1 MRTKSDSDDLIARQ
15 TRLAHQVARAEG
27 ADGATAFA
35 AALEVY
41 CHHCADDEE
50 AEDSVAAILAAA
62 AGGRRVHRETV
73 FISLAALVI
82 LAIGLIALPF
92 NLQAFTEAG
101 LYVLRLCGGL
111 IGLS

>member
-1 MRTKSDSDDLIARQ
+1 MAR
-15 TRLAHQVARAEG
+15 REG

-41 CHHCADDEE
+41 CHHRADDEE
-50 AEDSVAAILAAA
+50 AEDSVAAILAAPK
-62 AGGRRVHRETV
+62 GGRRVHRETV
-73 FISLAALVI
+73 FISVAALVI

-111 IGLS
+111 IGLG

>member
-41 CHHCADDEE
+41 CHHRADDEE
-50 AEDSVAAILAAA
+50 AEDSVAAILA

-92 NLQAFTEAG
+92 NLQAFT
-101 LYVLRLCGGL
+101 
-111 IGLS
+111 

>member
-41 CHHCADDEE
+41 CHHRADDEE
-50 AEDSVAAILAAA
+50 AEDSVAAILAA

-92 NLQAFTEAG
+92 NLQAFTDAG

>member
-1 MRTKSDSDDLIARQ
+1 MRTKSDSDDVIARQ

-41 CHHCADDEE
+41 CHHRADDEE
-50 AEDSVAAILAAA
+50 AEDSVAAILAA

-92 NLQAFTEAG
+92 NLQAFTDAG

>member
-41 CHHCADDEE
+41 CHHRADRFHLSRGVGDFGHRPDRIALQPPSVYRCRALCAATLRRLDRPQLGAHSLTFWIVERRQ
-50 AEDSVAAILAAA
+50 
-62 AGGRRVHRETV
+62 AGGRVD
-73 FISLAALVI
+73 
-82 LAIGLIALPF
+82 
-92 NLQAFTEAG
+92 
-101 LYVLRLCGGL
+101 GG
-111 IGLS
+111 